1 MQKSKNE
8 EIYYCTHCG
17 AANKKSAVECT
28 ECEKKTV
35 SKYRPFYDFL
45 KKHTKEKGTSTAVDT
60 VLGIIYRFLA
70 SHIYGIVLTVS
81 IVAASVVAVQGMD
94 THIKEVRE
102 PQTAQ
107 TYATQPDI
115 GSQEPKAEESNV
127 TEPEEQ
133 EPLEEE
139 QVERELE
146 QETVD
151 LTEYDI
157 QSFEHLMCNLDAFAD
172 ELRASPEYTCHEI
185 VYYTDPGE
193 LYAENNIAGFNYGGV
208 HDMISNPIDFYM
220 VDEDPNINI
229 DDYDARHVYENR
241 CCLPETAVTGEA
253 CTTQIAKRLYNDGYN
268 VAECNY
274 MLNSGI
280 GDYDFDTLTGGTDL
294 RRVVYKFVFVENNG
308 EWYIVEDRL
317 LENYSV

>member
-28 ECEKKTV
+28 ECEKKII

-45 KKHTKEKGTSTAVDT
+45 KKHSKEESTETAVNT
-60 VLGIIYRFLA
+60 IFGIIYRFLA

-81 IVAASVVAVQGMD
+81 IVAAGVAMAQGMD
-94 THIKEVRE
+94 DHIKEVSD
-102 PQTAQ
+102 PKIAQ
-107 TYATQPDI
+107 IDATQSKI
-115 GSQEPKAEESNV
+115 KNEAEEPKVEESEVAEEKS
-127 TEPEEQ
+127 EEQ
-133 EPLEEE
+133 KSEENDSE
-139 QVERELE
+139 GQAVE
-146 QETVD
+146 

-208 HDMISNPIDFYM
+208 HEMVSNPMDFYM

-268 VAECNY
+268 VAECDY

-294 RRVVYKFVFVENNG
+294 RRLVYKFVFVENNG

>member
-17 AANKKSAVECT
+17 SANKKSAVECT
-28 ECEKKTV
+28 ECEKKII

-45 KKHTKEKGTSTAVDT
+45 KKHSKEESTETAVNT
-60 VLGIIYRFLA
+60 IFGIIYRFLA

-81 IVAASVVAVQGMD
+81 IVAAGVAMAQGMD
-94 THIKEVRE
+94 DHIKEVSD
-102 PQTAQ
+102 PKIAQ
-107 TYATQPDI
+107 IDATQSKI
-115 GSQEPKAEESNV
+115 KNEAEEPKVEESEVAEEKS
-127 TEPEEQ
+127 EEQ
-133 EPLEEE
+133 KSEENDSE
-139 QVERELE
+139 GQAVE
-146 QETVD
+146 

-253 CTTQIAKRLYNDGYN
+253 CTTEIAKRLHNDGYN

-274 MLNSGI
+274 ILNSGI